1 MTHQGRAQSHRLT
14 TCPRHPTATPVTG
27 FCASCLRERLA
38 GIDPSTHQEIAG
50 RHPSHPL
57 RRCKSY
63 SSSARRDGLSGASAE
78 PRRKSCDVRAR
89 STLSDLFTLDDGE
102 KCERGEALFGLREE
116 DENEREPEE
125 EEEEHEEIRVC
136 VRSVQAN
143 ENVVNNGSVDEGF
156 DDEAEFKTMK
166 EFIDLEWQS
175 KKQTRKNIRGLLEAA
190 SVFRRRLGKWHR
202 KEKMKKQCGG
212 NGDDLGVAAD
222 ATGKISLRKLRE
234 AQSEVG
240 EYRLGRRSCDTDPRL
255 SVDAGRVSVDEV
267 RCSFDEPRASW
278 DGYLV
283 GRSYQYPRLN
293 PMVSFLE
300 DVKVIDIGFKNRVLV
315 EDKLKVVNEEGG
327 RSPGGSVQTRDYYK
341 EPFCSQR
348 RRRSF
353 ERLNSTRKG
362 SLVDVD
368 DVKLV
373 SNMKISPASTELFYG
388 AKLLIAEE
396 ELRGSSSK
404 SSNDDRTESTESASK
419 DDGSI
424 AGGVDEKQ
432 FKKLPAWRKAWN
444 VWGLIQKRSER
455 KCIVEESHATENLE
469 EQLPRVSNGEANGA
483 LSQRINCSYG
493 RNSPKIDGPGSLNG
507 AGVAESRGI
516 GLRIREESPLTR
528 NRSVKYS
535 PNNVDNG
542 LLRFY
547 LTPSRSYGSKSV
559 KSRLRKAHTLAKGVV

>member
-1 MTHQGRAQSHRLT
+1 
-14 TCPRHPTATPVTG
+14 
-27 FCASCLRERLA
+27 
-38 GIDPSTHQEIAG
+38 
-50 RHPSHPL
+50 
-57 RRCKSY
+57 
-63 SSSARRDGLSGASAE
+63 
-78 PRRKSCDVRAR
+78 
-89 STLSDLFTLDDGE
+89 
-102 KCERGEALFGLREE
+102 
-116 DENEREPEE
+116 
-125 EEEEHEEIRVC
+125 
-136 VRSVQAN
+136 
-143 ENVVNNGSVDEGF
+143 
-156 DDEAEFKTMK
+156 MK

-175 KKQTRKNIRGLLEAA
+175 KKQTRKNISGLLEAA
-190 SVFRRRLGKWHR
+190 SVFRRRLGKWRR
-202 KEKMKKQCGG
+202 KEKMKKQCGS

-222 ATGKISLRKLRE
+222 VTGKIGLRKLRE

-255 SVDAGRVSVDEV
+255 SVDGGRVSVDEV
-267 RCSFDEPRASW
+267 RCSMDEPRASW

-283 GRSYQYPRLN
+283 GRSYQYPQLN

-315 EDKLKVVNEEGG
+315 EDKLNVVNEEGGGG
-327 RSPGGSVQTRDYYK
+327 RSPGGSGQTRDYYK
-341 EPFCSQR
+341 EQFCSQR

-362 SLVDVD
+362 SLVDD

-424 AGGVDEKQ
+424 AGGVDEKR
-432 FKKLPAWRKAWN
+432 FKKLPGWRKAWN
-444 VWGLIQKRSER
+444 VWGLIQRRGES
-455 KCIVEESHATENLE
+455 KCTIEEHHAAENLE
-469 EQLPRVSNGEANGA
+469 EQPPRVSNGEANGA
-483 LSQRINCSYG
+483 ISQRLDCSYSW
-493 RNSPKIDGPGSLNG
+493 NSSNIDRPGSLNG
-507 AGVAESRGI
+507 TGVAESKGI
-516 GLRIREESPLTR
+516 GLRTREESPLTR

-535 PNNVDNG
+535 PNNIDNG

-559 KSRLRKAHTLAKGVV
+559 KSRLRKHTLAKGVV

>member
-1 MTHQGRAQSHRLT
+1 MTHQARTQSRRLS

-38 GIDPSTHQEIAG
+38 GIGPSAHQEIA
-50 RHPSHPL
+50 SHSSQPL

-63 SSSARRDGLSGASAE
+63 SSARRHGLSGVSAE
-78 PRRKSCDVRAR
+78 PRRKSCDVQAR
-89 STLSDLFTLDDGE
+89 STLSDLFTLDDGG
-102 KCERGEALFGLREE
+102 KCEKGEALLGLREE

-125 EEEEHEEIRVC
+125 EEDEEEIRVC
-136 VRSVQAN
+136 VRHVEAN

-175 KKQTRKNIRGLLEAA
+175 KKQTRKNISGLLEAA
-190 SVFRRRLGKWHR
+190 CLFRRRLGKWRR

-212 NGDDLGVAAD
+212 NGDDLGVAAG
-222 ATGKISLRKLRE
+222 ATGKVGLRKLRE
-234 AQSEVG
+234 AQSEVA
-240 EYRLGRRSCDTDPRL
+240 EYGLGRRSCDTDPRL
-255 SVDAGRVSVDEV
+255 SVDVGRVSVDEV
-267 RCSFDEPRASW
+267 RCSMDEPRASW

-283 GRSYQYPRLN
+283 GRGYQNPRLN

-315 EDKLKVVNEEGG
+315 EDKLNVVNEEGG

-341 EPFCSQR
+341 EQFCPQR

-362 SLVDVD
+362 SLVDD

-404 SSNDDRTESTESASK
+404 SSNEDRMESTESASK

-424 AGGVDEKQ
+424 
-432 FKKLPAWRKAWN
+432 KLPGWRKAWN
-444 VWGLIQKRSER
+444 IWGLIQRSES
-455 KCIVEESHATENLE
+455 KCAIEEHHAAENLE
-469 EQLPRVSNGEANGA
+469 EQPPRVSNGEANGA
-483 LSQRINCSYG
+483 ISQRLDRSYSRNCS
-493 RNSPKIDGPGSLNG
+493 NIDGPGSLNG
-507 AGVAESRGI
+507 TGVTESKGI
-516 GLRIREESPLTR
+516 GLRNREESPLTR
-528 NRSVKYS
+528 NQSVKYS
-535 PNNVDNG
+535 PNNLDNG

-559 KSRLRKAHTLAKGVV
+559 KSRLRTHTSKKNFML

>member
-1 MTHQGRAQSHRLT
+1 M
-14 TCPRHPTATPVTG
+14 
-27 FCASCLRERLA
+27 
-38 GIDPSTHQEIAG
+38 
-50 RHPSHPL
+50 
-57 RRCKSY
+57 
-63 SSSARRDGLSGASAE
+63 
-78 PRRKSCDVRAR
+78 
-89 STLSDLFTLDDGE
+89 
-102 KCERGEALFGLREE
+102 FGLREE
-116 DENEREPEE
+116 DENEQEPEE
-125 EEEEHEEIRVC
+125 EAEGEEGEEEIRVC
-136 VRSVQAN
+136 ARSVRAD

-166 EFIDLEWQS
+166 EFIDLELES

-190 SVFRRRLGKWHR
+190 SVFRRRLGKWR
-202 KEKMKKQCGG
+202 RREKMKEQCGG

-222 ATGKISLRKLRE
+222 ATGKKISLRKLRE

-240 EYRLGRRSCDTDPRL
+240 EYGLGRRSCDTDPRF

-267 RCSFDEPRASW
+267 RCSLDEPRASW

-315 EDKLKVVNEEGG
+315 EDQSNVVNGQGG

-341 EPFCSQR
+341 EPFCAQR
-348 RRRSF
+348 RRKSF
-353 ERLNSTRKG
+353 ERLNSARKG

-368 DVKLV
+368 DVKMV

-404 SSNDDRTESTESASK
+404 SSNDDRTETTESASK
-419 DDGSI
+419 DDCSI
-424 AGGVDEKQ
+424 AGGVDEKR
-432 FKKLPAWRKAWN
+432 FKKLPGWRKAWN
-444 VWGLIQKRSER
+444 VWGLIQRRSES
-455 KCIVEESHATENLE
+455 KCAIEERHAAENME

-483 LSQRINCSYG
+483 VSHRLNRSYS
-493 RNSPKIDGPGSLNG
+493 RNSSKMDGPGSLNG
-507 AGVAESRGI
+507 TGVAQSEGI
-516 GLRIREESPLTR
+516 GLRIREESLLMR

-535 PNNVDNG
+535 PNNLDNG

-547 LTPSRSYGSKSV
+547 LTPTRSYGSKSV